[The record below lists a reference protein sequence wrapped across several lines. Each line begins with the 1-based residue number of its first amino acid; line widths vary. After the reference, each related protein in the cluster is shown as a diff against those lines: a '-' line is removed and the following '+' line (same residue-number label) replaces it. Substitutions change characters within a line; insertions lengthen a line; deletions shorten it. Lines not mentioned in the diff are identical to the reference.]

1 MGNVQKTIRY
11 LKRNGIKNTYYAVV
25 ERLFYKDAPFNAV
38 KKEAPYDG
46 PIFEDIKF
54 SILVPVYETKKEHLT
69 AMIDSC
75 LDQMYTNFE
84 LILADASKTTGP
96 KDIIDEYAKKDE
108 RVKYVRVKENKGI
121 SENTNV
127 ALDAATG
134 DYCALLDHDDLL
146 TPDALYE
153 MAIKLS
159 IARVKAIPVNMI
171 YSDEDKTNGDNSK
184 YFGAH
189 IKQNLNLD
197 LIMSNNYIC
206 HFTVIKTSLLKELK
220 FRGEFNGSQDY
231 DLFLRVIAASEP
243 QNILYIN
250 KVLYHWRCHEA
261 STAANP
267 ASKDYAYDA
276 GRRAIESFIKEKY
289 GCEIKVK
296 ELSHKGFYKA
306 CFDEPS
312 KDDLFKVRKDVGA
325 VGSLYIRGSK
335 VATGILNEDGTET
348 FYKMNKHFSGYM
360 HRAHLNQ
367 DVFALDLRTVT
378 PTPILKE
385 YFETCMAKVNE
396 YALKQ
401 NSKTAIDEYTKKIS
415 LEFGKKVKEM
425 GLLFLYTYD
434 EDGTR

>member
-11 LKRNGIKNTYYAVV
+11 LKRNGFKNTYYAVM
-25 ERLFYKDAPFNAV
+25 ERLLYKDAPFNAV
-38 KKEAPYDG
+38 KKEEPYDG

-54 SILVPVYETKKEHLT
+54 SVLVPVYETKKEHLT
-69 AMIDSC
+69 AMIDSV
-75 LDQMYTNFE
+75 LGQLYTNFE
-84 LILADASKTTGP
+84 LVLADASVTDAP
-96 KDIIDEYAKKDE
+96 KLIIEEYARKDE
-108 RVKYVRVKENKGI
+108 RVKYVKVKENKGI

-159 IARVKAIPVNMI
+159 KAKVKALPVNMI
-171 YSDEDKTNGDNSK
+171 YSDEDKTNGDNSR
-184 YFGAH
+184 YFGTH

-206 HFTVIKTSLLKELK
+206 HFTVIKTSLLKELR

-231 DLFLRVIAASEP
+231 DLFLRVIASSNPE
-243 QNILYIN
+243 NILYIN

-267 ASKDYAYDA
+267 ASKDYAYEA
-276 GRRAIESFIKEKY
+276 GRKAIESFVKEKY
-289 GCEIKVK
+289 GFAPKVK
-296 ELSHKGFYKA
+296 ELSHKGFYKV

-312 KDDLFKVRKDVGA
+312 KEDVFKYRSDVGA
-325 VGSLYIRGSK
+325 VGSLYIRGNK
-335 VATGILNEDGTET
+335 VLTGILNEDGSET

-378 PTPILKE
+378 PSPILKE
-385 YFETCMAKVNE
+385 YFDSCMERFNE

-401 NSKTAIDEYTKKIS
+401 KNKLAIDEYMKALS
-415 LEFGKKVKEM
+415 MEFGKKVKEM
-425 GLLFLYTYD
+425 GLLFLYTFD
-434 EDGTR
+434 EK

>member
-1 MGNVQKTIRY
+1 MGNVQKTICY
-11 LKRNGIKNTYYAVV
+11 LKRNGFKNTYYAVL

-38 KKEAPYDG
+38 KNEPYDG

-54 SILVPVYETKKEHLT
+54 SVLVPIYETKKEHLT
-69 AMIDSC
+69 AMIDSV
-75 LDQMYTNFE
+75 LSQLYTNFE
-84 LILADASKTTGP
+84 LILADASVTTGP
-96 KDIIDEYAKKDE
+96 KEIIDEYADKDA
-108 RVKYVRVKENKGI
+108 RVKYVRVAENKGI

-127 ALDAATG
+127 ALAAATG

-153 MAIKLS
+153 IAVKLS
-159 IARVKAIPVNMI
+159 MARVKQTTINMI

-189 IKQNLNLD
+189 LKQNLNLD

-206 HFTVIKTSLLKELK
+206 HFTVIKTDLLKKLK
-220 FRGEFNGSQDY
+220 LRGEYNGSQDY
-231 DLFLRVIAASEP
+231 DLFLRVIAESEP
-243 QNILYIN
+243 ENILHIS

-261 STAANP
+261 STASNP
-267 ASKDYAYDA
+267 ASKDYAYVS
-276 GRRAIESFIKEKY
+276 GRRAIEDFVKTKF
-289 GCEIKVK
+289 GCEPKVI
-296 ELSHKGFYKA
+296 ELQHKGFYKV

-312 KDDLFKVRKDVGA
+312 KDDVFKYRSDIGA
-325 VGSLYIRGSK
+325 VGSLYIRGNK

-378 PTPILKE
+378 PAPILKE
-385 YFETCMAKVNE
+385 YFDTCMQKFNE
-396 YALKQ
+396 FALKQ
-401 NSKTAIDEYTKKIS
+401 NSKLAIDEYMKQIS
-415 LEFGKKVKEM
+415 REFGEKVKEK
-425 GLLFLYTYD
+425 GLLFLYTFD
-434 EDGTR
+434 TDLTE